1 MFGTESPL
9 PCEYDTDNDN
19 EDDGDD
25 TDGANDNNIV
35 WRYDPVIIW
44 FTRTVQ
50 VNIAPASIFKK
61 IIDIKIV
68 LFSVAK
74 GTLERVLSIR
84 YFLMLV

>member
-44 FTRTVQ
+44 FTRAVQ
-50 VNIAPASIFKK
+50 VNITPASISKK
-61 IIDIKIV
+61 FFEIKIV
-68 LFSVAK
+68 LFLGAK
-74 GTLERVLSIR
+74 ATIDLALFISPFV
-84 YFLMLV
+84 FL

>member
-19 EDDGDD
+19 EDDGYD
-25 TDGANDNNIV
+25 TDGANDTNIV

-50 VNIAPASIFKK
+50 FNIAPASILKK
-61 IIDIKIV
+61 IIVRNQDCIV
-68 LFSVAK
+68 FSH
-74 GTLERVLSIR
+74 ESDS
-84 YFLMLV
+84 